1 MYLLRLNLTEQPV
14 KVRNMKATGKHI
26 IKTVGIV
33 ILLTVNWACKKEL
46 ETTTL
51 SLYLTD
57 APFPVEL
64 MESAEITVTQTDI
77 RQKNSYKNPYINV
90 SADEF
95 TVNLL
100 ELTNGQTLELANL
113 EIPVG
118 EYDMIR
124 LFIPNAKVV
133 LKDGQIFNLI
143 VPSGAQ
149 TGLKIFFKQ
158 TILFEQEMPIELLLD
173 FDVNKSFIPL
183 GNINTPAGIKG
194 FNFKPVIKVSDMS
207 ISGSLTGTVR
217 NTDSNPLEGV
227 TLSLTAADT
236 VYTCTFS
243 NIAGNY
249 TFIGLEAGTYNL
261 TAEFSGYLTQI
272 TEGVKIKSK
281 KSSILNIELINE

>member
-1 MYLLRLNLTEQPV
+1 MYLLRVNLTEQQV
-14 KVRNMKATGKHI
+14 KIKNLKTTGKHI
-26 IKTVGIV
+26 IKIVGIAI
-33 ILLTVNWACKKEL
+33 ILTINWTCKNEL
-46 ETTTL
+46 ETATL

-64 MESAEITVTQTDI
+64 MERAEITVTQIEI
-77 RQKNSYKNPYINV
+77 RQKKSYKNPYINI
-90 SADEF
+90 STDEF
-95 TVNLL
+95 TINLL
-100 ELTNGQTLELANL
+100 ELTNGQTLELGNL

-118 EYDMIR
+118 EYDLIR
-124 LFIPNAKVV
+124 LFIPNARVV

-158 TILFEQEMPIELLLD
+158 TIIFEQEIPIELLLD

-207 ISGSLTGTVR
+207 ISGSLTGTVS
-217 NTDSNPLEGV
+217 NTDFDPLEGV

-243 NIAGNY
+243 DVAGNY
-249 TFIGLEAGTYNL
+249 SFIGLEAGTYDL

-272 TEGVKIKSK
+272 TERVKIKSK
-281 KSSILNIELINE
+281 KSSNLNIELITE

>member
-1 MYLLRLNLTEQPV
+1 MYLLRVNLTEQQV
-14 KVRNMKATGKHI
+14 KIKNLKTTGKHI
-26 IKTVGIV
+26 IKIVGIAI
-33 ILLTVNWACKKEL
+33 ILTINWTCKNEL
-46 ETTTL
+46 ETATL

-64 MESAEITVTQTDI
+64 MERAEITVTQIEI
-77 RQKNSYKNPYINV
+77 RQKKSYKNPYINI
-90 SADEF
+90 STDEF
-95 TVNLL
+95 TINLL
-100 ELTNGQTLELANL
+100 ELTNGQTLELGNL

-118 EYDMIR
+118 EYDLIR
-124 LFIPNAKVV
+124 LLIPNAKVV

-158 TILFEQEMPIELLLD
+158 TIIFEQEIPIELLLD

-207 ISGSLTGTVR
+207 ISGSLTGTVS
-217 NTDSNPLEGV
+217 NTDSDPLEGV

-243 NIAGNY
+243 DVAGNY

-272 TEGVKIKSK
+272 TERVKIKSK
-281 KSSILNIELINE
+281 KSSNLNIELITE